1 MLQQP
6 ELAHAQDGDAT
17 QASAQATPLRAK
29 QVGAVWF
36 EYLGKVLPVVLPAG
50 ARPAAVRQLL
60 CAAFDLDARARVP
73 PAAATDGTG
82 GTGDATDGAG
92 GTAAHELLLRDARGR
107 AVPVSGL
114 LRRGELYR
122 LEWRLGDA

>member
-60 CAAFDLDARARVP
+60 CAAFDLDVQA
-73 PAAATDGTG
+73 PAAAAAIDGG
-82 GTGDATDGAG
+82 S
-92 GTAAHELLLRDARGR
+92 AAQELLLRDTRGR
-107 AVPVSGL
+107 VVPVSGL
-114 LRRGELYR
+114 LHRGELYR
-122 LEWRLGDA
+122 LERRVDGI